1 MGVVADG
8 ISELAQ
14 FDIKEVHDKVVKH
27 QSPKKRYVER
37 FNYIW

>member
-1 MGVVADG
+1 MEVVADG

-27 QSPKKRYVER
+27 INHPRGT
-37 FNYIW
+37 